1 MERIRFRLGQTRRD
15 LKRWVATRRER
26 KQAWDRYWRDWR
38 NYQDICPADRRPA
51 YRNLWPVV
59 GEDVG
64 ETDVEPIY
72 FFQDAWAFELIVRDN
87 PEIHVDVGSHHKFVA
102 LLSKVVPVTMVDIR
116 PLPVTLDSLTFKQ
129 GSILDLPFEEG
140 SLPSVSSICV
150 LEHIG
155 LGRYGDDL
163 DPFGTEKA
171 LAELKRVVAPGG
183 HLYVSVPLDVETHTN
198 FNAHRTFS
206 EATIL
211 EMFEPFEVIERR
223 YIYGNEFVAE
233 RRDAQGTGCYRLRRT
248 S

>member
-15 LKRWVATRRER
+15 FKIWLASRRER
-26 KQAWDRYWRDWR
+26 KHAWDRFWRDWR
-38 NYQDICPADRRPA
+38 KYQEICSPDRRPS
-51 YRNLWPVV
+51 YRHLWPMV

-64 ETDVEPIY
+64 VTAVEPIY
-72 FFQDAWAFELIVRDN
+72 FYQDAWAFELIVRDN
-87 PEIHVDVGSHHKFVA
+87 PTLHVDVGSHHKFVA

-116 PLPVTLDSLTFKQ
+116 PLPVTLGSLTFKE
-129 GSILDLPFEEG
+129 GSILALPFEDA
-140 SLPSVSSICV
+140 SLQSISSICV
-150 LEHIG
+150 IEHIG
-155 LGRYGDDL
+155 LGRYGDEL

-183 HLYVSVPLDVETHTN
+183 HLYVSVPLDVEDRTN

-211 EMFEPFEVIERR
+211 GMFEPFEVVERR
-223 YIYGNEFVAE
+223 YIYGNDFVE
-233 RRDAQGTGCYRLRRT
+233 QRRDAMGTGCYRLRRP